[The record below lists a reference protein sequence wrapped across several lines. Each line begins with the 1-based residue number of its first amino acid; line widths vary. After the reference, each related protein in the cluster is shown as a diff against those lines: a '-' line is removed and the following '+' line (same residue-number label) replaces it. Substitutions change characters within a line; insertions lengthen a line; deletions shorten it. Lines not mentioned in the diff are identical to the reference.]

1 MAPLHLVDL
10 TVADGCAILVSLAI
24 LYAIGTVVY
33 NLFLHP
39 MASIPGPKLY
49 AVSQIPFLWGSYW
62 GTWPF
67 TLKTLHDKYGPV
79 VRTSPR
85 DVSFNTPS
93 VWKEIYGSKSRNG
106 QFKRDDSFRVASKR
120 GFGIADEDVT
130 EHTRHRRMLSHAF
143 SEKALRGQEG
153 IMQRLVDL
161 LISGL
166 KLHVKE
172 HGSEPVNMTKRYN
185 WTTFDIIGDLAF
197 GQTFGCLET
206 RKPHYVIAMVNDFF
220 FHLIRTQPFKRLPLL
235 GIFQRFFVRSDALET
250 VLQFEKFAF
259 ETIKQRVEKGD
270 PDKRDFMS
278 YILAHNDRG
287 DFTDAELT
295 SNASTLLLAG
305 SETTATALSGA
316 TFYLLRNPSIYQRL
330 VQEIRSSFKEEKDIT
345 ISELDNL
352 PYLIAVL
359 TETLRTYPPVPAI
372 MARTIP
378 KGGKSVC
385 GYWIPENTVVSISQL
400 AAYHSERNFLHAEE
414 FIPERWLNDPR
425 FKDDS
430 REIFQPFSIGPRNC
444 IGQGM
449 AKGEM
454 RLVFARILW
463 NFDLELS
470 SESTNWTRNQSI
482 YGLWR
487 KEPLM
492 VKLKPVVRS

>member
-1 MAPLHLVDL
+1 
-10 TVADGCAILVSLAI
+10 
-24 LYAIGTVVY
+24 
-33 NLFLHP
+33 
-39 MASIPGPKLY
+39 
-49 AVSQIPFLWGSYW
+49 
-62 GTWPF
+62 
-67 TLKTLHDKYGPV
+67 
-79 VRTSPR
+79 
-85 DVSFNTPS
+85 
-93 VWKEIYGSKSRNG
+93 
-106 QFKRDDSFRVASKR
+106 
-120 GFGIADEDVT
+120 
-130 EHTRHRRMLSHAF
+130 
-143 SEKALRGQEG
+143 
-153 IMQRLVDL
+153 
-161 LISGL
+161 
-166 KLHVKE
+166 
-172 HGSEPVNMTKRYN
+172 MTKRYN

-400 AAYHSERNFLHAEE
+400 AAYHSERNFLRAEE
-414 FIPERWLNDPR
+414 FIPERWLNDPQ